1 MNGTLQG
8 EVKTMKTVFLPYFPC
23 ILCSFLREIY
33 HQYSHAAAIMMIIIR
48 KCNDRQKCNI
58 DNMGHNGW
66 IKRKIYLDQNSYD
79 LVSMQEKMIFHL
91 MYFERSMKEP
101 INGVVL
107 ECDISIFWVWNEGC
121 NLSLIY
127 LFFLNLMFNVEW
139 VEYFQTIL
147 Y

>member
-1 MNGTLQG
+1 MNKKKNIPRSKFIWSS
-8 EVKTMKTVFLPYFPC
+8 V
-23 ILCSFLREIY
+23 
-33 HQYSHAAAIMMIIIR
+33 HA
-48 KCNDRQKCNI
+48 
-58 DNMGHNGW
+58 G
-66 IKRKIYLDQNSYD
+66 
-79 LVSMQEKMIFHL
+79 KMLFHL

-127 LFFLNLMFNVEW
+127 LFFLNLMFNVDKTLKW